1 MTGSEDLLLFTHL
14 LRKPDKELDLERAA
28 LLIADMGD
36 GDKIAH
42 PEDARFARGSS
53 RPGCVETPHIAR
65 CVALLDQLGEKARMR
80 ILRAGFRPGRAPVS
94 VALTAILNL
103 LYKEEGFRGNV
114 TEYYDP
120 RNSFLDDVLER
131 RTGIPITLAL
141 VLMGVARRAGLRL
154 EGIAF
159 PGHFLVRATLETGQH
174 LYIDPFEGRITTR
187 EEMDAVWEATT
198 GHPGPIDD
206 TVLVPATRRQI
217 VARLLNNLRCIY
229 EIQGDGRRL
238 CLVLQRLAAVNP
250 SPEAD
255 QRLER
260 ARQSPPRPRI
270 SIN

>member
-1 MTGSEDLLLFTHL
+1 MPGAEDLLLFNHL
-14 LRKPDKELDLERAA
+14 LRKSDKELDLERAA
-28 LLIADMGD
+28 FLIAEASKQLDD
-36 GDKIAH
+36 D
-42 PEDARFARGSS
+42 DARDGTAG
-53 RPGCVETPHIAR
+53 VDIAR
-65 CVALLDQLGEKARMR
+65 CVALLDQLGEKARIR
-80 ILRAGFRPGRAPVS
+80 ILRSGFRPGRAPVS
-94 VALTAILNL
+94 VALTAILSL

-114 TEYYDP
+114 ADYYDP

-154 EGIAF
+154 EGVSF
-159 PGHFLVRATLETGQH
+159 PGHFLVRATNESGGH

-198 GHPGPIDD
+198 GQPGPVDD
-206 TVLVPATRRQI
+206 TVLIAATRRQI
-217 VARLLNNLRCIY
+217 IARLLNNLRCIY

-238 CLVLQRLAAVNP
+238 CQVLAQLAAVNP
-250 SPEAD
+250 SPEAE

-260 ARQSPPRPRI
+260 ARQQPPAPRI